1 MLAAVIQLKRVIYLS
16 IPDVTADDN
25 MVTAFDAADVMCL
38 AYQLFALSA
47 EERHI
52 IRNNNWL
59 LHSTQMLLQVAILR
73 DLTLYL
79 FYLTRVKMEE

>member
-52 IRNNNWL
+52 IRNNN
-59 LHSTQMLLQVAILR
+59 
-73 DLTLYL
+73 
-79 FYLTRVKMEE
+79 